1 MELKLK
7 LFRKENISIR
17 KSNKLKAPLLGLFYV
32 LFLIRGKFIY
42 TSFHIGNILFHFV
55 KLKGVSF
62 NSCKVS

>member
-32 LFLIRGKFIY
+32 LILIPFVVSSFIPAFILAI
-42 TSFHIGNILFHFV
+42 SFFI
-55 KLKGVSF
+55 S
-62 NSCKVS
+62 